1 MGVALTRRGGLKR
14 LAQGVAVISAF
25 AVLGVAGSAGF
36 GEGWLRADR
45 PRIWKFPEDDGSH
58 PEFRTEWWYFTGN
71 LSDAAGA
78 RYGYELTFFRQG
90 VRFAPADPGNPWS
103 IRDLYL
109 AHFAITDVSRS
120 AFRAVDLMSRSGPG
134 LAGAST
140 ERLDVWLLDWSARS
154 GEEGIRLAARK
165 AGLEL
170 ALRLKPRKPV
180 VLHGTNGLSRKGDAE
195 GEASYYASLT
205 DLETSGRIKMESGRA
220 SVEVSG
226 TSWFDHEF
234 SSNML
239 AANQVGWDWF
249 SLHLSDG
256 RDLMLY
262 LMRRA
267 DGSVEGVSSGT
278 LVDREGGSRHLSK
291 ADFRVTVLDR
301 WRSPKSGG
309 NYPSRWRIE
318 IPRAGL
324 DLVLAP
330 LLADQELV
338 AAGLPD
344 LVYWEGA
351 VAGEGGS
358 GGRAVKA
365 EGYAELTGYAG
376 DLRSAFIK

>member
-1 MGVALTRRGGLKR
+1 MNEAQARRRGLER
-14 LAQGVAVISAF
+14 LARGAAVVLAC
-25 AVLGVAGSAGF
+25 AVLAAAGSAVS
-36 GEGWLRADR
+36 EDGWLRADR
-45 PRIWKFPEDDGSH
+45 PHIWKFPEDDGSH
-58 PEFRTEWWYFTGN
+58 PAFRTEWWYFTGN

-90 VRFAPADPGNPWS
+90 VRFASADPGNPWS

-140 ERLDVWLLDWSARS
+140 ERLDVWLMDWSARS

-180 VLHGTNGLSRKGDAE
+180 VLHGTNGLSRKGEAE

-205 DLETSGRIKMESGRA
+205 DLETSGRITMGSGRP

-239 AANQVGWDWF
+239 AEDQAGWDWF

-301 WRSPKSGG
+301 WRSMKSGG
-309 NYPSRWRIE
+309 IYPSRWRIE
-318 IPRAGL
+318 IPKAGL

-351 VAGEGGS
+351 VAGEGGA

-365 EGYAELTGYAG
+365 EGYAELTGYSG